1 MIYYGIVENL
11 NRDVITNVSG
21 STKGSS
27 GFSVKGTGFVFGGGD
42 VKTETNVFYTF
53 DIGDNSFRLSG
64 YDVALRNGDMV
75 IVNSDEGAGL
85 KQVIVLANITRDY
98 YVPSK
103 IKPIFPVIKAFIYSI
118 IPVVFIV
125 AVLNEI
131 TGINNGVFSIIMSII
146 LVCIYPF
153 LKYKEYKSFNS
164 MVSETINFQI
174 PEDKKE

>member
-1 MIYYGIVENL
+1 M
-11 NRDVITNVSG
+11 
-21 STKGSS
+21 
-27 GFSVKGTGFVFGGGD
+27 FSGGGD
-42 VKTETNVFYTF
+42 VKTETNVFFTF

-103 IKPIFPVIKAFIYSI
+103 IKPIFPVIKAFIYSV
-118 IPVVFIV
+118 IPALLIVMGLREQVGIRNDILLFIV
-125 AVLNEI
+125 L
-131 TGINNGVFSIIMSII
+131 I
-146 LVCIYPF
+146 LLLCIYPF
-153 LKYKEYKSFNS
+153 IKYKQCKSFNS

>member
-1 MIYYGIVENL
+1 M
-11 NRDVITNVSG
+11 
-21 STKGSS
+21 
-27 GFSVKGTGFVFGGGD
+27 FSGGGD
-42 VKTETNVFYTF
+42 VKTETNVFFTF

-103 IKPIFPVIKAFIYSI
+103 IKPIFPVIKAFIYSV
-118 IPVVFIV
+118 IPALLIVMGLGYQVGIRNDILLFIV
-125 AVLNEI
+125 L
-131 TGINNGVFSIIMSII
+131 I
-146 LVCIYPF
+146 LLLCIYPF
-153 LKYKEYKSFNS
+153 IKYKQCKSFNS

>member
-1 MIYYGIVENL
+1 M
-11 NRDVITNVSG
+11 
-21 STKGSS
+21 
-27 GFSVKGTGFVFGGGD
+27 FSGGD
-42 VKTETNVFYTF
+42 VKTETNVFFTF

-103 IKPIFPVIKAFIYSI
+103 IKPIFPVIKAFIYSV
-118 IPVVFIV
+118 IPALLIVMGLREQVGIRNDILLFIV
-125 AVLNEI
+125 L
-131 TGINNGVFSIIMSII
+131 I
-146 LVCIYPF
+146 LLLCIYPF
-153 LKYKEYKSFNS
+153 IKYKQCKSFNS

>member
-1 MIYYGIVENL
+1 M
-11 NRDVITNVSG
+11 
-21 STKGSS
+21 
-27 GFSVKGTGFVFGGGD
+27 FSGGGD
-42 VKTETNVFYTF
+42 VKTETNVFFTF

-103 IKPIFPVIKAFIYSI
+103 IKPIFPVIKAFIYSV
-118 IPVVFIV
+118 IPALLIVMGLREQVGIRNDILLFIV
-125 AVLNEI
+125 L
-131 TGINNGVFSIIMSII
+131 I
-146 LVCIYPF
+146 LLLCIYPF
-153 LKYKEYKSFNS
+153 IKYKQCKSFND

>member
-1 MIYYGIVENL
+1 M
-11 NRDVITNVSG
+11 
-21 STKGSS
+21 
-27 GFSVKGTGFVFGGGD
+27 FSGGGD
-42 VKTETNVFYTF
+42 VKTETNVFFTF
-53 DIGDNSFRLSG
+53 DIGGNSFRLSG

-103 IKPIFPVIKAFIYSI
+103 IKPIFPVIKAFIYSV
-118 IPVVFIV
+118 IPAMLIVVGLKEQVGIRNDILLFIV
-125 AVLNEI
+125 L
-131 TGINNGVFSIIMSII
+131 I
-146 LVCIYPF
+146 LLLCIYPF
-153 LKYKEYKSFNS
+153 IKYKQCKSFNS